1 MRGLLCWHHPLC
13 TFPNVTHLSPSYKTS
28 TPPIFAIYLIFDGIL
43 VTTFLFFSL
52 SSNVLN
58 RITRQKKSVKQY
70 FKVNIRIVRPSARPT
85 DINFQNFFFIF
96 TPFDPSPICFDKKS
110 FKLQLYRKRLRIFT
124 FLPKTKFL
132 YFGAAMVSGLR
143 SQVN

>member
-85 DINFQNFFFIF
+85 DINFQNFFSFLLHLIHLQ
-96 TPFDPSPICFDKKS
+96 SVLIKKNHLS
-110 FKLQLYRKRLRIFT
+110 FNCTGKGCA
-124 FLPKTKFL
+124 FLPFYPRQSFFTLELLWFQVL
-132 YFGAAMVSGLR
+132 GLR
-143 SQVN
+143 